1 LGAVSVSLDG
11 EPLEGFASPRLQRLV
26 AHLTVVPD
34 VAVSRSQLA
43 FALWPDSAEG
53 QARTNLRKLL
63 HELRQALPDAD
74 RYVDMSGQTIRWR
87 LDAPADVDV
96 VAFTQAIEHDDHAA
110 AARAYRGDLL
120 PGCYDDWTLSERDR
134 LHAQAIEALRR
145 LATDATK
152 SGDDLSALE
161 YAQQLLRL
169 DPLCEEAYRW
179 SMHAHA
185 RRGDRAEALRAYHRC
200 VEVLERELAVEPDP
214 ATRELYSAQL
224 VGTGTPTADGPT
236 PAPTAGTAPL
246 VGRRTERARTQQI
259 WRSAAAGRAHV
270 LLVSGEPGIGKSR
283 LVDELARE
291 VAAEGNAVARTRAYE
306 AGGRLPWGPVID
318 WLRSEALRPNVDR
331 LDAVWLVELSR
342 LLPEVRS
349 NRPDLPAV
357 PGIRDDRRFQL
368 FDSIA
373 QVVLAQPSPLLLV
386 IDDLQWADADTL
398 ESIGFLIRRAPG
410 MPLLIAATVRSEE
423 IEPGGA
429 LETLTS
435 ALGRD
440 EALTELALESLDTRA
455 TTELAAHLTGT
466 ALDQDAGE
474 QFWKETE
481 GNPLF
486 VVEAARAGLAGG
498 DEHAFLTPTVQ
509 AVIRAR
515 LAGLTHQAHELVEV
529 AATIGRGFTVEALAA
544 AARVQEDDL
553 VDALD
558 DLWRRRIIREQ
569 GSGYDFTHDK
579 LREVAHAGISPARRR
594 RLHRIVAEVLT
605 ATHAADLGPV
615 SADLAAHYEQ
625 AGLVT
630 DAIEAYRRAA
640 AHAMVVFSLDDA
652 IASIHRALALLEQ
665 LPGGADRDATELD
678 LRIALG
684 VPQVVREGYGALS
697 SQESYERSRVLCRRL
712 GRPVDP
718 PILRGLGLASLVQCR
733 FDRATGFGKELLE
746 QGPADPIAA
755 VEGHYLI
762 GVSEFWRANLTES
775 RRHLEAVLATY
786 RSEHTAE
793 HLDRYAQ
800 DPKAVCTVRL
810 ALTRLWGGDAR
821 FAAERSADAVALAEE
836 LDHPPT
842 YGYVLPYSAMV
853 AAEIGDRD
861 TLADRVQAAEA
872 LYARYAQAFM
882 ASLVRLQRGWL
893 DVLDGHDSL
902 ERLTAAVNEWRTRDQ
917 ALHLTHGLVLLARA
931 SLVTG
936 TLETGRAAV
945 REGIEWGRTH
955 DQRYYEAEFWR
966 LDGELLQATGGG
978 RAAEVSFRRA
988 LAVADA
994 QGARWLYDRA
1004 EQSIGRMTAVP

>member
-1 LGAVSVSLDG
+1 VAVSLDR
-11 EPLEGFASPRLQRLV
+11 EPLEEFASPRLHRLL
-26 AHLTVVPD
+26 AHLIIARD

-43 FALWPDSAEG
+43 FALWPDSTEG

-63 HELRQALPDAD
+63 HELRHALPDAD
-74 RYVDMSGQTIRWR
+74 RYVDMGGQTIRWR
-87 LDAPADVDV
+87 LDAPADVDI
-96 VAFTQAIEHDDHAA
+96 VAFTQAIEHDDLTA

-134 LHAQAIEALRR
+134 LHAQAIGAFRR
-145 LATDATK
+145 LATDAIE
-152 SGDDLSALE
+152 SGDDLGTLE

-169 DPLCEEAYRW
+169 DPLCEEAYRC
-179 SMHAHA
+179 SMQAHA

-200 VEVLERELAVEPDP
+200 VEVLERELGVEPDP
-214 ATRELYSAQL
+214 ATRELYSAL
-224 VGTGTPTADGPT
+224 TGTGTPTANGPT
-236 PAPTAGTAPL
+236 PEPTAGTAPL
-246 VGRRTERARTQQI
+246 VGRSTERALTQQI
-259 WRSAAAGRAHV
+259 WRTATAGRAHV

-291 VAAEGNAVARTRAYE
+291 VAAEGHAVARTRAYE

-318 WLRSEALRPNVDR
+318 WLRSEALRPNVER
-331 LDAVWLVELSR
+331 LDPVWLVELSR

-349 NRPDLPAV
+349 YRPDLPAV
-357 PGIRDDRRFQL
+357 PGIRDDRRYQV

-373 QVVLAQPSPLLLV
+373 QVVLAQRSPLLLV

-410 MPLLIAATVRSEE
+410 VPLLIAATVRSEE

-440 EALTELALESLDTRA
+440 EALTELALESLDTAA

-486 VVEAARAGLAGG
+486 VVEAARAGLARG

-544 AARVQEDDL
+544 AARVEEDEL

-605 ATHAADLGPV
+605 AMHAADLGSV

-665 LPGGADRDATELD
+665 LPSGADRDASELD

-684 VPQVVREGYGALS
+684 VPQVVRQGYGAFS
-697 SQESYERSRVLCRRL
+697 SQESYERARVLCRRL

-718 PILRGLGLASLVQCR
+718 PILRALGLASLVQCR
-733 FDRATGFGKELLE
+733 FDRSTGFGKELLE
-746 QGPADPIAA
+746 QGHADPIAA

-762 GVSEFWRANLTES
+762 GVSEFWRANLAES
-775 RRHLEAVLATY
+775 RRHLEAVLETY
-786 RSEHTAE
+786 RPEHTAE

-800 DPKAVCTVRL
+800 DPKAVCTARL

-821 FAAERSADAVALAEE
+821 FAAERSAEAVALAEE

-861 TLADRVQAAEA
+861 ALADRVQAAEA

-882 ASLVRLQRGWL
+882 ASLVRLLRGWL
-893 DVLDGHDSL
+893 NVLDGHDSL

-966 LDGELLQATGGG
+966 LDGELLRATGGG
-978 RAAEVSFRRA
+978 TAAEVSFHRA
-988 LAVADA
+988 LAVAEA

-1004 EQSIGRMTAVP
+1004 EQSLGRMTAVP